1 VENVND
7 YLDPINSVGMPEL
20 ADSAIA
26 LEFLLSVKNG
36 VRNCAVAITESAT
49 PEVRSVLIKHLEQ
62 GIDLHGEVTEL
73 MLHKGW
79 LHPYDVDK
87 QVQMDIKSAETA
99 VDIARLPLF
108 PNNTNRKGLFPT
120 PPK

>member
-1 VENVND
+1 MND

-26 LEFLLSVKNG
+26 LEFLTSVKNG
-36 VRNCAVAITESAT
+36 VRNCAIAITEAAT

-79 LHPYDVDK
+79 LYPYDVDK
-87 QVQMDIKSAETA
+87 QMQLDIKSAETT

-108 PNNTNRKGLFPT
+108 PTNTNRKGLFPT